1 MNNIEQV
8 LKTYYGYDEFRPLQ
22 KDIIMNAIGGGD
34 AYGWRQV
41 AMLSDG
47 GADDEWDGG
56 YRVSVDLLDERSG
69 GRLADERHS
78 CGGIEQQ

>member
-34 AYGWRQV
+34 SLV
-41 AMLSDG
+41 LMPTG
-47 GADDEWDGG
+47 GGK
-56 YRVSVDLLDERSG
+56 SL
-69 GRLADERHS
+69 
-78 CGGIEQQ
+78 